1 MLSMSENGSETAQIR
16 RLIFVLEHKNYR
28 FFPGN
33 AIFFGKTLALQEKW
47 NKMELEKLP
56 SNPAES
62 LAGRCF
68 RKQKRSLE
76 VVDRMRE
83 KKNRLALRVLS
94 TAALMAMVSSIAT
107 AAFADTY
114 YVDYGDIKVDGSSV
128 SYHDAS
134 GNSQTN
140 EHDENIIITNSD
152 KEESTSNTVTIN
164 AEEGSTA
171 KVTLKDVNI
180 DTSSKDEAAAA
191 VTVTGNG
198 TTSMELDGKNTL
210 TSGGSHAGLE
220 KNDAEGTGNLVIRDD
235 TKDGG
240 SLKAAGGSEGYNGG
254 AGIGSSCGNDTS
266 KIEIAGGKVE
276 AVGGQ
281 DAAGIG
287 SGASTRNGG
296 GDAKQIKISGGDV
309 TAVGKDEGAG
319 IGGSLWGSAEVE
331 ISGGKVSA
339 ESGYGQDECAEGAG
353 IGGGSQSSGVSV
365 KITGGTVNAKT
376 EKGAAIGGG
385 YYGDENLDIDI
396 SGKDT
401 YVNAEATDG
410 SGIGGGEADMSA
422 GTIKISGGTVIASGD
437 SGIGTGDSAEKTDT
451 TIEIS
456 GGNVKASGL
465 AGIGTG
471 SFSHESKMK
480 IKISGGNVTATG
492 AGNSAGIG
500 MGPDTRED
508 HVEVEL
514 TGGNITA
521 FGGTSRAA
529 AIGGGI
535 QRYYTTTDVSV
546 KIGGSAN
553 PLKLIA
559 KSQGSNEGT
568 IGEGAVDRGS
578 AGYIPGVDGVNF
590 DEVQNMTADTLGE
603 DGGILVELYN
613 NYDPKTGTGTRYKCV
628 HNRAYVGYPADADIN
643 EAHAWDEGV
652 IVEQAAPGKPGTIR
666 YTCTVDGCGA
676 TKEVSYDYVEPGEKQ
691 LREVGVIFWDA
702 AAQAAPKAL
711 QGKKLSVE
719 EQTTTVEKEKVES
732 LLADKANWKLAEDVL
747 NLKIHPAADA
757 VNTVYEQAVKESGC
771 EYYVIANVTAQ

>member
-1 MLSMSENGSETAQIR
+1 
-16 RLIFVLEHKNYR
+16 
-28 FFPGN
+28 
-33 AIFFGKTLALQEKW
+33 
-47 NKMELEKLP
+47 
-56 SNPAES
+56 
-62 LAGRCF
+62 
-68 RKQKRSLE
+68 
-76 VVDRMRE
+76 MRE
-83 KKNRLALRVLS
+83 RKNRLALRVLS

-114 YVDYGDIKVDGSSV
+114 CVDYGDITVNGSSV
-128 SYHDAS
+128 SYYDAFGS
-134 GNSQTN
+134 NQTK
-140 EHDENIIITNSD
+140 EHDENIVITNQN
-152 KEESTSNTVTIN
+152 KEESTSHTVTIN

-171 KVTLKDVNI
+171 NVTLKDVNI
-180 DTSSKDEAAAA
+180 DTSSEGKAA

-210 TSGGSHAGLE
+210 TSGGTHAGLE
-220 KNDAEGTGNLVIRDD
+220 KNDAEGTGDLVIRDD

-240 SLKAAGGSEGYNGG
+240 SLKATGGSEDYRGG
-254 AGIGSSCGNDTS
+254 AGIGSSCGNNTS

-281 DAAGIG
+281 NAAGIG
-287 SGASTRNGG
+287 SGAGGGYGG

-309 TAVGKDEGAG
+309 TAIGKDDGAG
-319 IGGSLWGSAEVE
+319 IGGSKWGSAEVE

-339 ESGYGQDECAEGAG
+339 ESGYGQDERAEGAG
-353 IGGGSQSSGVSV
+353 IGGGSESGDVSV

-376 EKGAAIGGG
+376 EQGAAIGSGSGG
-385 YYGDENLDIDI
+385 GDSGDGKLDIDI
-396 SGKDT
+396 SGEDT
-401 YVNAEATDG
+401 RVNAEATGWG
-410 SGIGGGEADMSA
+410 SGIGGGEADGST

-437 SGIGTGDSAEKTDT
+437 SGIGTGDNAQRADT

-456 GGNVKASGL
+456 GGTVKASGL

-471 SFSHESKMK
+471 SVSHESKMK
-480 IKISGGNVTATG
+480 IKISGGNVTA
-492 AGNSAGIG
+492 AAAADAIYASAGIG

-508 HVEVEL
+508 HVEIEL
-514 TGGNITA
+514 TGGSITA
-521 FGGTSRAA
+521 FGGTRGAA

-535 QRYYTTTDVSV
+535 QEWGSTTDVAV

-553 PLKLIA
+553 PLKLVA
-559 KSQGSNEGT
+559 KSRGSNEGT
-568 IGEGAVDRGS
+568 IGEGAVD
-578 AGYIPGVDGVNF
+578 DGKPDHNSVNF

-613 NYDPKTGTGTRYKCV
+613 NYDPQTGTGTRYKCV
-628 HNRAYVGYPADADIN
+628 HNRAYVGYPADADIK

-702 AAQAAPKAL
+702 AAQAAPAAL
-711 QGKKLSVE
+711 QGKMLSAE
-719 EQTTTVEKEKVES
+719 EQTLTVTKEQVES
-732 LLADKANWKLAEDVL
+732 LLADRANWKLAEDVG

-757 VNTVYEQAVKESGC
+757 VGTVYEQAVKESGC

>member
-1 MLSMSENGSETAQIR
+1 
-16 RLIFVLEHKNYR
+16 
-28 FFPGN
+28 
-33 AIFFGKTLALQEKW
+33 
-47 NKMELEKLP
+47 
-56 SNPAES
+56 
-62 LAGRCF
+62 
-68 RKQKRSLE
+68 
-76 VVDRMRE
+76 MRA
-83 KKNRLALRVLS
+83 KKNGLALRVLS
-94 TAALMAMVSSIAT
+94 TAALMAMVSSIAAT
-107 AAFADTY
+107 AFAGTY

-128 SYHDAS
+128 SYYDAS
-134 GNSQTN
+134 HSNQTK
-140 EHDENIIITNSD
+140 EHDEDIVITNHDSETAS
-152 KEESTSNTVTIN
+152 KNTVTIN
-164 AEEGSTA
+164 ASEGSTA
-171 KVTLKDVNI
+171 NVTLKDVNI
-180 DTSSKDEAAAA
+180 DTSSEDKAA

-198 TTSMELDGKNTL
+198 TTSIELDGKNTL
-210 TSGGSHAGLE
+210 TSGGAHAGLE
-220 KNDAEGTGNLVIRDD
+220 KNDNTGNGTLIIKDD
-235 TKDGG
+235 KNDDRTPKTEEQKKTEEESGEGAG
-240 SLKAAGGSEGYNGG
+240 SLKATGGSEGYNGG
-254 AGIGSSCGNDTS
+254 AGIGSSSENDTS

-319 IGGSLWGSAEVE
+319 IGGSWGGSAEVE

-353 IGGGSQSSGVSV
+353 IGGGSGSSGVSV

-376 EKGAAIGGG
+376 EKGAAIGSG
-385 YYGDENLDIDI
+385 YYGEENLDIDI

-410 SGIGGGEADMSA
+410 SGIGGGEADMSV

-613 NYDPKTGTGTRYKCV
+613 NYDPQTGTGTRYKCV

-711 QGKKLSVE
+711 QGKMLSVE

>member
-1 MLSMSENGSETAQIR
+1 
-16 RLIFVLEHKNYR
+16 
-28 FFPGN
+28 
-33 AIFFGKTLALQEKW
+33 
-47 NKMELEKLP
+47 MELEKLP

-62 LAGRCF
+62 LAGRRF

-114 YVDYGDIKVDGSSV
+114 YVDYGNIKVNGSSV
-128 SYHDAS
+128 DYYDAS

-140 EHDENIIITNSD
+140 GHDENIIITNHD
-152 KEESTSNTVTIN
+152 KEESTSHTVTIN

-287 SGASTRNGG
+287 SGASTSTGG

-309 TAVGKDEGAG
+309 TAVGKDDGAG
-319 IGGSLWGSAEVE
+319 IGGSWGGSAEVE

-353 IGGGSQSSGVSV
+353 IGGGSESRGVSV

-376 EKGAAIGGG
+376 EQGAAIGSG

-410 SGIGGGEADMSA
+410 SGIGGGAADMSA

-480 IKISGGNVTATG
+480 IKISGGNVTA
-492 AGNSAGIG
+492 AAAAAAVYASAGIG
-500 MGPDTRED
+500 MGPDTRDD
-508 HVEVEL
+508 HVEIEL

-521 FGGTSRAA
+521 FGGTRGAA

-535 QRYYTTTDVSV
+535 QRYDTTTDVSV

-559 KSQGSNEGT
+559 KSRGSNEGT
-568 IGEGAVDRGS
+568 IGEGAVDDGRTDH
-578 AGYIPGVDGVNF
+578 GYNDVSVNF